1 MSDQLKEDIEWTDKK
16 QLEYAENF
24 YNVYSKKIKEE
35 PEKAFDELLAHVA
48 FLSGQ
53 VQQLKEAFYHNHRV
67 SKGAFDNS
75 HLAVEKYQQLDGMFK
90 TSTASVSKRLEKLE
104 NGSL

>member
-1 MSDQLKEDIEWTDKK
+1 MSDQVKEEIEWTDKK

-35 PEKAFDELLAHVA
+35 PEKAFEELLAHVA

-53 VQQLKEAFYHNHRV
+53 VQQLKEAFYHNHKV

-75 HLAVEKYQQLDGMFK
+75 HKAVELYQQLESSQKIQAGCF
-90 TSTASVSKRLEKLE
+90 SKRLEKLE
-104 NGSL
+104 R

>member
-1 MSDQLKEDIEWTDKK
+1 MSDQVKEEIEWTDKK

-53 VQQLKEAFYHNHRV
+53 VQQLKEAFYHNHKV

-75 HLAVEKYQQLDGMFK
+75 HKAVELYQQLESSQKIQAGCF
-90 TSTASVSKRLEKLE
+90 SKRLEKLE
-104 NGSL
+104 R